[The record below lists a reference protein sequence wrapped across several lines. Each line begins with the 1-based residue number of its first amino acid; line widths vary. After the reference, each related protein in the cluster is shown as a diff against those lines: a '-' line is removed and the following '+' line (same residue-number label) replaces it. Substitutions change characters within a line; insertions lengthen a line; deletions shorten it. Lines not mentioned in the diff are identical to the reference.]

1 MYSLLVKDESA
12 TGEVLNEVHLTFKEE
27 SVSLQK
33 IITMRVQQEVEVYN
47 KKLPSIFHGLIQPS
61 EAERTLNGYKMKKK
75 VKVDAEKQ
83 VLTALAAFKANGFFV
98 LVDDHQAEELNEM
111 VTVKP
116 STVVSFVKLTPLVGG

>member
-1 MYSLLVKDESA
+1 MYSLLIKDESA
-12 TGEVLNEVHLTFKEE
+12 TGEVLHEVQLNFKDEKVTIQE
-27 SVSLQK
+27 
-33 IITMRVQQEVEVYN
+33 IITQRVQQEVEAYN

-61 EAERTLNGYKMKKK
+61 EAERALNGYKMKNK

-83 VLTALAAFKANGFFV
+83 VLTALAAFKSNGFFV
-98 LVDDHQAEELNEM
+98 LVDDHQAEELDEL

>member
-1 MYSLLVKDESA
+1 MNSLLIKDESA
-12 TGEVLNEVHLTFKEE
+12 TGEVLHEVKLSFKNEKVTLLE
-27 SVSLQK
+27 
-33 IITMRVQQEVEVYN
+33 IITQRVQQEVEAYN

-61 EAERTLNGYKMKKK
+61 EAERALNGYKMKKK

-98 LVDDHQAEELNEM
+98 LVDNHQAEELDELIM
-111 VTVKP
+111 VKP